1 MRLNLSYD
9 QAEQLVLLLD
19 DPIIMERII
28 EENHLLYQEAV
39 TLTNL
44 IRKAMMAEWHR
55 GNQLTPIHAPFLV
68 SMKDA
73 SEVFVAIRKTHCSS
87 YVPETVEVVRQDTGE
102 TIVLKASTF
111 DWRHI

>member
-1 MRLNLSYD
+1 MRLQLSYD
-9 QAEQLVLLLD
+9 QAEQLAMILD

-39 TLTNL
+39 SIASTL
-44 IRKAMMAEWHR
+44 RKAMAAEWNR

-68 SMKDA
+68 YMKD
-73 SEVFVAIRKTHCSS
+73 SGESFVAVRKTHCSS
-87 YVPETVEVVRQDTGE
+87 YVPETVELIRQSNGE

-111 DWRHI
+111 DWRHL